1 MSGNLKTFR
10 IALVM
15 FFILIGGALYQRRQ
29 SKEMLRTR
37 PVNLSSE
44 RQSRRRADKVVL

>member
-15 FFILIGGALYQRRQ
+15 FFILIGGEHCLGANSQG
-29 SKEMLRTR
+29 KC
-37 PVNLSSE
+37 
-44 RQSRRRADKVVL
+44 